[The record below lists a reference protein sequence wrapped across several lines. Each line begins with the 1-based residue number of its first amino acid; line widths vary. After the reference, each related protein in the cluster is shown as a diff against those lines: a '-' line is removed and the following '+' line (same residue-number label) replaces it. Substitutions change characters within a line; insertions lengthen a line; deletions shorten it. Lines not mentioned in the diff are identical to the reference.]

1 MGLKIELVVFDRV
14 FYPKIE
20 EEEDKSPE
28 EAADLLLEALEKAAF
43 LRLELTDGRF
53 LALNKGA
60 LTNSYMVIEDQRINN
75 G

>member
-14 FYPKIE
+14 FYPKI

-53 LALNKGA
+53 IALNKGA